1 MRLVPMRTST
11 RALPSD
17 HLRALVHQRGVSL
30 IELMIGM
37 LISLLLVAGMITL
50 FVNNRQTYR
59 YNEEMARVQ
68 ENARFA
74 TEYLQRN
81 LRMAGHLGCGFMVSS
96 KDQEGTGGIFP
107 ASIINPAFSFDQT
120 TAISGEV
127 YSAATPGPIA
137 MTIGGYKPGNTGV
150 NGTDV
155 ISIIYG
161 SGAAARPTGPTPAS
175 ADIVINNNALGFN
188 QTDRVLIADCERAD
202 LFRISNVPGAGNNV
216 TLQHKAAGGDNLSD
230 TLANGKQYA
239 DDARVMRLEAQ
250 TFYLGPPQSN
260 FVANPPFYSLYVNGT
275 ELVQGIANLAAFPAP
290 LTGVAGISVQY
301 GLPAAGTPPG
311 PTARIVGRYVSTAAM
326 TTADWANVITVR
338 IELLLAS
345 INANA
350 LSEPMP
356 VTFNGL
362 TATAP
367 DRRMYSTVSTTIAL
381 RNRF

>member
-1 MRLVPMRTST
+1 MKTPTHP
-11 RALPSD
+11 LPSD
-17 HLRALVHQRGVSL
+17 YLRALIYQRGVSL

-59 YNEEMARVQ
+59 YNEEMARIQ

-127 YSAATPGPIA
+127 YSASAPGPIA
-137 MTIGGYKPGNTGV
+137 ATIGGFNPGNVGV

-155 ISIIYG
+155 ISIIFG
-161 SGAAARPTGPTPAS
+161 SGAAARPTGIFDAS
-175 ADIVINNNALGFN
+175 ADIVINNNALGFS
-188 QTDRVLIADCERAD
+188 QGDPVLIADCERAD

-216 TLQHKAAGGDNLSD
+216 TLQHKSASGDNLAD

-239 DDARVMRLEAQ
+239 TDARVMRLQ
-250 TFYLGPPQSN
+250 TLTFYLGPPQNN
-260 FVANPPFYSLYVNGT
+260 FVANPPFYSLYANGT

-290 LTGVAGISVQY
+290 LNGIAGIAVQY
-301 GLPAAGTPPG
+301 GLPAVNTPPG
-311 PTARIVGRYVSTAAM
+311 PTARNVARYVTTAAM
-326 TTADWANVITVR
+326 TAADWANVITVR

-345 INANA
+345 TSANA
-350 LSEPMP
+350 LSEPML

>member
-1 MRLVPMRTST
+1 MKTPTPP
-11 RALPSD
+11 LPSD
-17 HLRALVHQRGVSL
+17 YLRALIYQRGVSL

-59 YNEEMARVQ
+59 YNEEMARIQ

-96 KDQEGTGGIFP
+96 KEQEGTGGIFP

-127 YSAATPGPIA
+127 YSASAPGPIA
-137 MTIGGYKPGNTGV
+137 ATIGGFNPGNVGV

-155 ISIIYG
+155 ISIIFG
-161 SGAAARPTGPTPAS
+161 SGAAARPTGFTAAG
-175 ADIVINNNALGFN
+175 ADIVINSNALGFN
-188 QTDRVLIADCERAD
+188 QGELVLIADCKWAD

-216 TLQHKAAGGDNLSD
+216 TLEHKSASGDNLAD
-230 TLANGKQYA
+230 TLANGMPY
-239 DDARVMRLEAQ
+239 DNDARVMRLQTQ

-275 ELVQGIANLAAFPAP
+275 EMVQGIANLAAFPAP
-290 LTGVAGISVQY
+290 LTGVAGIAVQY

-311 PTARIVGRYVSTAAM
+311 PAARNVVRYVTTAAM
-326 TTADWANVITVR
+326 TAADWANVITVR

-345 INANA
+345 TNANA

-356 VTFNGL
+356 VTFNGQ